1 MIKLYANNEINKRKW
16 DSCVADSQNGLIY
29 AYAWYLDIVSPNWS
43 ALIKEDYKAI
53 FPLPIKKKL
62 GISYISQP
70 LFTQKLGLFSVN
82 DLEDVKSF
90 LKAIQLALYDI
101 SNEHIKIYPKD
112 SKANALNAY
121 QSAKEFEKQ
130 GIKVVIGPIFY
141 DSLERLGEINHIT
154 FISLTNKTQKIPNNT
169 IAFGININ
177 SQIDVLNKYFN
188 EIKVSRIL
196 LLSPKNQ
203 FINQIEIIEDSELK
217 LYEVFFYDVSPKKI
231 TNEIEKLTKYQD
243 RKKDLERRIKIL
255 EKSELDKDKHELK
268 KLEQKHTLGKVNFD
282 SVFVVDFGE
291 RLKSVLASFMFSDVS
306 SEKIN
311 FFTLNQWFDNT
322 LFGENSLR
330 NLHFPS
336 IDYDNLKKFEKRYF
350 KTYNEKPNEIS
361 ILAYDALGLIYYCW
375 SNNNFN
381 FKIDQLFNKNGFK
394 GLQGEFII
402 KDNLSLQQLKIYKV
416 GEKEFIK
423 VY

>member
-1 MIKLYANNEINKRKW
+1 M
-16 DSCVADSQNGLIY
+16 
-29 AYAWYLDIVSPNWS
+29 
-43 ALIKEDYKAI
+43 
-53 FPLPIKKKL
+53 KKL
-62 GISYISQP
+62 LIFSIITYLLVTINSTADNQNSNENISEDEKILKVGVLLP
-70 LFTQKLGLFSVN
+70 LSGKFENIGQSLLKSIQLGLF
-82 DLEDVKSF
+82 
-90 LKAIQLALYDI
+90 DI
-101 SNEHIKIYPKD
+101 DNKNIKIYPKD
-112 SKANALNAY
+112 SKGNALDAY
-121 QSAKEFEKQ
+121 LSAKKFQEM
-130 GIKVVIGPIFY
+130 GIEIVIGPIFHE
-141 DSLERLGEINHIT
+141 SLERLDEISNIT
-154 FISLTNKTQKIPNNT
+154 FISATNKTQEIPKNT
-169 IAFGININ
+169 IAFGINLD
-177 SQIDVLNKYFN
+177 SQMNTLKKYFD
-188 EIKVSRIL
+188 ETKVSKTL
-196 LLSPKNQ
+196 LLSPRSDFNYQTESIAKKDILK
-203 FINQIEIIEDSELK
+203 FYRTYSYDSN
-217 LYEVFFYDVSPKKI
+217 PKKI
-231 TNEIEKLTKYQD
+231 TGEIEKITKYRE

-291 RLKSVLASFMFSDVS
+291 RLKSVLASFMFADVS
-306 SEKIN
+306 SEKVN
-311 FFTLNQWFDNT
+311 FFTLNQWFDET

-416 GEKEFIK
+416 AEKEFIK

>member
-1 MIKLYANNEINKRKW
+1 M
-16 DSCVADSQNGLIY
+16 
-29 AYAWYLDIVSPNWS
+29 
-43 ALIKEDYKAI
+43 
-53 FPLPIKKKL
+53 KKL
-62 GISYISQP
+62 LIFSIITYLLVTINSTADNQNSNENISEDEKILKVGVLLP
-70 LFTQKLGLFSVN
+70 LSGKFENIGQSLLKSIQLGLF
-82 DLEDVKSF
+82 
-90 LKAIQLALYDI
+90 DI
-101 SNEHIKIYPKD
+101 DNKNIKIYPKD
-112 SKANALNAY
+112 SKGNALDAY
-121 QSAKEFEKQ
+121 LSAKKFQEM
-130 GIKVVIGPIFY
+130 GIEIVIGPIFHE
-141 DSLERLGEINHIT
+141 SLERLGEINNIT
-154 FISLTNKTQKIPNNT
+154 FISATNKTQEIPKNT
-169 IAFGININ
+169 IAFGINLD
-177 SQIDVLNKYFN
+177 SQMNTLKKYFD
-188 EIKVSRIL
+188 EIKVSKTL
-196 LLSPKNQ
+196 LLSPRSDFNYQTESIAKKDILK
-203 FINQIEIIEDSELK
+203 FYRTYSYDS
-217 LYEVFFYDVSPKKI
+217 DPKKI
-231 TNEIEKLTKYQD
+231 TGEIEKITKYRE

-381 FKIDQLFNKNGFK
+381 FKIYQLFHKNGFK

-423 VY
+423 VYQ